1 MTLTQPAMAFDGQN
15 HRAHIRSHVLAA
27 KTPLVQ
33 SAPPVLGLFYA
44 HVQQHVSLLAREQV
58 MMEAQ
63 RIMQEAQAL
72 AAQGAIPGPLAQQQ
86 LMALQQQMSD
96 PRELEGYIS
105 TVEAQL
111 LEEVMQQLVPPPPDP
126 NADPLVQIRN
136 QELQLDAQKLAQ
148 DAMNSAQ
155 KLELDRMKLQ
165 QKATGEAARL
175 ELQEE
180 IADDRNAVN
189 RERIAV
195 QQDIALRN
203 MQRGQ

>member
-1 MTLTQPAMAFDGQN
+1 
-15 HRAHIRSHVLAA
+15 
-27 KTPLVQ
+27 
-33 SAPPVLGLFYA
+33 
-44 HVQQHVSLLAREQV
+44 
-58 MMEAQ
+58 
-63 RIMQEAQAL
+63 
-72 AAQGAIPGPLAQQQ
+72 
-86 LMALQQQMSD
+86 
-96 PRELEGYIS
+96 
-105 TVEAQL
+105 
-111 LEEVMQQLVPPPPDP
+111 MQQLVPPPPDP

-165 QKATGEAARL
+165 QKAAGEAARL